1 MNNKMYFLLL
11 LLAFVLP
18 GTAANNDTEKKI
30 ETINDTIYLVE
41 NGAKYRVDKT
51 QVVVKLK
58 DPNANLP
65 HEIKRLHSHRFGYVD
80 IEVPK
85 GVNVIDYVT
94 KLNSSGLFESVDF
107 ISEVKTNFTINDI
120 SLVYDPS
127 RQWYINKTNLWDAWD
142 ITTGNSS
149 IKIAVIDSG
158 VDWTNPDLGYG
169 DDTYTNLDAVLEK
182 DYISDPYDQIRD
194 CHGTST
200 AGVIGAKTNNSKG
213 VIGVAGG
220 NNAHGCTIISYRVI
234 KGTNSTAN
242 YVADAIRD
250 ATDDG
255 VKVINCSFDCNS
267 SQDRIDAITYAY
279 NHGVTIVCSTSN
291 YNNSSITFPAS
302 YPKTIAV
309 GAINNN
315 DQRWFDSSSV
325 GSNYGTGIDI
335 VAPGADVWTASSYT
349 FGNET
354 GTSIAAPFVSGTVA
368 LMLSMNP
375 SLTPTQIQKIL
386 NHTATKVSG
395 YTYNSYGWNSEVGYG
410 MLNTFA
416 AVLAACNP
424 TIIEDTTLC
433 YGSSATFSL
442 NNLPSGLTVQWSIT
456 DGYGPSTPTIQTSG
470 NSCTITNNLS
480 MTFSGKLNAKV
491 YKSGNL
497 IATLTKNLI
506 LYSDFYGQYT
516 SGNLSGTI
524 DYTHIFYVKP
534 DTYTTISSPSLIGA
548 SVSYDNN
555 GTTPSYFSHDST
567 LGQLRFIMPTNNN
580 GIPIL
585 INVDDACGNHFQLY
599 AISQNSYYLNISY
612 DGCNINIS
620 LNEKGDALRSHSID
634 QPWSYEIRSATR
646 GDLITS
652 GIVNSCSTTISTI
665 GWPKGIY
672 IIKATIGKE
681 ETTEKIIV
689 K

>member
-1 MNNKMYFLLL
+1 MEKKVLLIALLLFSLACYAKEVTVDQVIEKTNNELYLLSHGERFLL
-11 LLAFVLP
+11 
-18 GTAANNDTEKKI
+18 
-30 ETINDTIYLVE
+30 
-41 NGAKYRVDKT
+41 DKT
-51 QVVVKLK
+51 KILIKPKKSIESLKTDIKQVSKTKSGYIIAIVPEGYDVIEYVEKLRSTK
-58 DPNANLP
+58 EFETVEYLGGGRIYFTPNDQEMP
-65 HEIKRLHSHRFGYVD
+65 
-80 IEVPK
+80 
-85 GVNVIDYVT
+85 NV
-94 KLNSSGLFESVDF
+94 SSNYNYYNN
-107 ISEVKTNFTINDI
+107 IHAYN
-120 SLVYDPS
+120 
-127 RQWYINKTNLWDAWD
+127 AWD
-142 ITTGNSS
+142 ITTGNPN
-149 IKIAVIDSG
+149 IKVAILDTG
-158 VDWTNPDLGYG
+158 FQRDHEDLGYG
-169 DDTYTNLDAVLEK
+169 NGNNNYSNVSYSLGY
-182 DYISDPYDQIRD
+182 DYYNNTSYNNPIDN
-194 CHGTST
+194 HGSMV
-200 AGVIGAKTNNSKG
+200 AGIIGAKANNGIGIAGITGGNFNKG
-213 VIGVAGG
+213 V
-220 NNAHGCTIISYRVI
+220 TMISYRLAYYYNGDEFVLSEEMGNAIIQAVNDGADVI
-234 KGTNSTAN
+234 NICLGISENSDTNS
-242 YVADAIRD
+242 AIE
-250 ATDDG
+250 
-255 VKVINCSFDCNS
+255 
-267 SQDRIDAITYAY
+267 YAY
-279 NHGVTIVCSTSN
+279 NHGVPIICAAGKANSTQVP
-291 YNNSSITFPAS
+291 YPAS
-302 YPKTIAV
+302 HPKTIAV
-309 GAINNN
+309 G
-315 DQRWFDSSSV
+315 
-325 GSNYGTGIDI
+325 GIDNFNIAFTELGIGLDI
-335 VAPGADVWTASSYT
+335 VAPGSLITSTTASSY
-349 FGNET
+349 GSDS
-354 GTSIAAPFVSGTVA
+354 GTSYAAPFVSGTVA

-375 SLTPTQIQKIL
+375 SLTPTQIQNIL

-534 DTYTTISSPSLIGA
+534 GYNTVISSPHLIGA
-548 SVSYDNN
+548 TASYGSS
-555 GTTPSYFSHDST
+555 GTTPLYFSLDST
-567 LGQLRFIMPTNNN
+567 LGKLQFTMPTNNN
-580 GIPIL
+580 GIPVW
-585 INVDDACGNHFQLY
+585 INIGDVCGNQLQLY

-620 LNEKGDALRSHSID
+620 LNEEGDALRSHSID